1 MVLQEGLL
9 ITGNS
14 STDSTLPQLLNS
26 QFKIWIIVNKS
37 NSRSDRDVTNT
48 RHNSTSKK
56 KWEDMINQSVHTADD
71 IDIGEIDAISRDFVV
86 VKRGYINEHYYY
98 IPITKVEG
106 WDGNVVWLK
115 TKEDEV
121 KVKYERQIVPDPS
134 RYYIKGYSDY
144 STPFPDL
151 KTITPKYEKPSRE
164 AAIIP
169 PDDPNRQYGCALCK
183 ELFKTQDELSNHVST
198 NH

>member
-1 MVLQEGLL
+1 
-9 ITGNS
+9 
-14 STDSTLPQLLNS
+14 
-26 QFKIWIIVNKS
+26 VNKS

-71 IDIGEIDAISRDFVV
+71 IDIGDIDAISRDFVV

-98 IPITKVEG
+98 IPTTKVEG
-106 WDGNVVWLK
+106 WDGNAVWLK
-115 TKEDEV
+115 IKEDEV

-134 RYYIKGYSDY
+134 RYYTKDEYSGYS
-144 STPFPDL
+144 TTFPDL

-169 PDDPNRQYGCALCK
+169 PDDPNRQFGCALCK
-183 ELFKTQDELSNHVST
+183 ELFKTQDELSNHVAT